1 MSDFTFFLKDS
12 NVKIISDPEGNS
24 IEKLLSL
31 REKEKGIICGDIL
44 DSTAPG
50 GDDRW
55 KTEGIYNIRNIMYLL
70 EKSDKIKFVVGNR
83 DINKIKILQLSDIES
98 DGSNIINLYNIGY
111 PDLDFDAFS
120 NWMDENSKI
129 NFKIN
134 SMNEWYPF
142 WKFNDSKAIEG
153 LKWDE
158 RKDTTFL
165 DRFYSIF
172 GADNNKDNKQ
182 TGTMSAQ
189 NTLESIY
196 KELISLGLINKI
208 DYDELKSFEL
218 NDKQNL
224 INNYKAY
231 LVLAI
236 YRCLL
241 IDNEI
246 SEDLKELVE
255 ENEEIKLKLE
265 NYRGALFKLLETSF
279 LCAYAV
285 MNKKLLLFSHGGIP
299 QEFINGGFERAF
311 REYNGL
317 SNHKIQSYSNLKQ
330 LGGFSKETETKLSFD
345 KIQKEIESSNIL
357 YQNALSSAF
366 TNKNSM
372 LFLLGM
378 SASVNGFNGISRT
391 KDISPI
397 MPGYVSMRD
406 NFYFSDSHDE
416 LFQIIGH
423 VPAGYGP
430 IVDYFY
436 NEDESKTGWLINLDA
451 SQSFLASNQNQIGEK
466 QSRSY
471 LLIDESGFIKVKGSI
486 KFSDNTQIKTYED
499 FSMHNTLDS
508 NNRIKKEYNNIFT
521 DNEINNNQFDY
532 IKTINKSFGKLIKE
546 LASDPKMH
554 VQFMSDKTN
563 AVVIKSLTPG
573 DFNKTLLILNSDN
586 LRNFNTK

>member
-1 MSDFTFFLKDS
+1 
-12 NVKIISDPEGNS
+12 
-24 IEKLLSL
+24 
-31 REKEKGIICGDIL
+31 
-44 DSTAPG
+44 
-50 GDDRW
+50 
-55 KTEGIYNIRNIMYLL
+55 MYLL
-70 EKSDKIKFVVGNR
+70 KNSDKIKFLVGNR
-83 DINKIKILQLSDIES
+83 DINKIKIFQLSEIES
-98 DGSNIINLYNIGY
+98 VDSEIIKLYNMGY
-111 PDLDFDAFS
+111 PNLDFGAFS
-120 NWMDENSKI
+120 SWMYDDSNKI
-129 NFKIN
+129 NFKIKT
-134 SMNEWYPF
+134 MNEWYPF
-142 WKFNDSKAIEG
+142 WKFNDNKAIEG

-158 RKDTTFL
+158 RKDDTFL

-172 GADNNKDNKQ
+172 GVDNNKDNTK

-196 KELISLGLINKI
+196 KELLSLGLIDKI
-208 DYDELKSFEL
+208 PYDELKSYKYD
-218 NDKQNL
+218 NKQKL
-224 INNYKAY
+224 IDNYKAY

-241 IDNEI
+241 NNSDI
-246 SEDLKELVE
+246 SEYNFKQILED
-255 ENEEIKLKLE
+255 NNEIKLKLE
-265 NYRGALFKLLETSF
+265 NYRGALFKLLEKSF

-311 REYNGL
+311 GEYNGL

-330 LGGFSKETETKLSFD
+330 IGGFSKKTETKLSFD
-345 KIQKEIESSNIL
+345 NIQEQIKSSNSI
-357 YQNALSSAF
+357 YQRALLSAF

-378 SASVNGFNGISRT
+378 SASVSGFSNIPNT

-466 QSRSY
+466 QSMSY

-486 KFSDNTQIKTYED
+486 KFSDNTQIKTYD
-499 FSMHNTLDS
+499 NFKINDTLD
-508 NNRIKKEYNNIFT
+508 NNQKIKRDYNNIYS
-521 DNEINNNQFDY
+521 DGQINNNQIDY
-532 IKTINKSFGKLIKE
+532 IKTIKKSFGKLIKE

-586 LRNFNTK
+586 LRKFNTK